1 MDTQSMV
8 MVVLSAL
15 AFVSAAVHIYSDRKG
30 MRHYAY
36 VFKPLTMVLLL
47 LIAIFATNESISVY
61 GIAIIAGIVFSLVGD
76 VALMLPKKQVIVGMG
91 AFLVAHVAY
100 IISFSSDASVIT
112 NAWLLLPFLVY
123 TLIIGWAVIPH
134 AGKLKL
140 PVGIYEVA
148 IMIMAWRAL
157 ERMLQM
163 GTTGAALAFAGA
175 LLFVISDSLW
185 ACNFILQRCKKAQVL
200 ILVTY
205 YLAQWLI
212 VLSSSLS
219 F

>member
-1 MDTQSMV
+1 MTTIILS
-8 MVVLSAL
+8 VLVFA
-15 AFVSAAVHIYSDRKG
+15 SAAVHIYADCKAMHR
-30 MRHYAY
+30 YTY
-36 VFKPLTMVLLL
+36 VLKPLTMVLLL

-148 IMIMAWRAL
+148 IMVMAWRAL
-157 ERMLQM
+157 ERMLQT
-163 GTTGAALAFAGA
+163 GNTGATLAFAGA

-185 ACNFILQRCKKAQVL
+185 ACNFIIKRCKKAQAL

-212 VLSSSLS
+212 VLSV
-219 F
+219 

>member
-1 MDTQSMV
+1 MITI
-8 MVVLSAL
+8 VLSVL
-15 AFVSAAVHIYSDRKG
+15 AFASAVAHIYADRKG
-30 MRHYAY
+30 LRRYAY

-47 LIAIFATNESISVY
+47 LIAVFAARDSISVY
-61 GIAIIAGIVFSLVGD
+61 TVAITAGIVFSLVGD
-76 VALMLPKKQVIVGMG
+76 VAMMLPRKQIVIGMG
-91 AFLVAHVAY
+91 AFLAAHVAY
-100 IISFSSDASVIT
+100 IVSFSSGTVSIT
-112 NAWLLLPFLVY
+112 HVWSLIPFLIY
-123 TLIIGWAVIPH
+123 ALIIGLTVLPH

-185 ACNFILQRCKKAQVL
+185 AYNFIIKRCKKAQVAIL
-200 ILVTY
+200 ITY

-212 VLSSSLS
+212 VVSSSLS

>member
-1 MDTQSMV
+1 MISIILS
-8 MVVLSAL
+8 VLTFA
-15 AFVSAAVHIYSDRKG
+15 SAAGHIHADRAG
-30 MRHYAY
+30 LRRYAY

-47 LIAIFATNESISVY
+47 LIAVLAARDSISVY
-61 GIAIIAGIVFSLVGD
+61 GVAITAGIVFSLVGD
-76 VALMLPKKQVIVGMG
+76 VAMMLPKKQIVVGMG
-91 AFLVAHVAY
+91 AFLMAHVAY
-100 IISFSSDASVIT
+100 IVSFSSGTSVIT
-112 NAWLLLPFLVY
+112 NAWLLLPFLIY
-123 TLIIGWAVIPH
+123 ALIMGLTVLPH

-148 IMIMAWRAL
+148 IMVMAWRAL
-157 ERMLQM
+157 ERIPQT
-163 GTTGAALAFAGA
+163 GNTGAMLAFAGA

-185 ACNFILQRCKKAQVL
+185 ACNFIIKRCKKGRAL

-212 VLSSSLS
+212 VVSSSLS

>member
-1 MDTQSMV
+1 MTTTI
-8 MVVLSAL
+8 LSAL
-15 AFVSAAVHIYSDRKG
+15 AFASAATHIYANRKSL
-30 MRHYAY
+30 RWYAY

-47 LIAIFATNESISVY
+47 LIAVFAAKENASVY
-61 GIAIIAGIVFSLVGD
+61 GLAIIAGIVFSLVGD
-76 VALMLPKKQVIVGMG
+76 VALMLPRKRIIIGMG

-100 IISFSSDASVIT
+100 IISFSSGTSVIT
-112 NAWLLLPFLVY
+112 NAWSMIPFLIY
-123 TLIIGWAVIPH
+123 ALIMGLTVLPR

-148 IMIMAWRAL
+148 IMMMAWRAL
-157 ERMLQM
+157 ERMLQT
-163 GTTGAALAFAGA
+163 GGTGATLAFAGA

-185 ACNFILQRCKKAQVL
+185 ACNFIIKRCKKAQVL

-212 VLSSSLS
+212 VLSV
-219 F
+219 